1 MGTVAGDEAVGAM
14 TGEVTDGRTT
24 RADTGPD
31 RTTMVVGGGVAA
43 VLLAIIGAAGGWV
56 LAGDDQRQPETPVL
70 AEGSRSPRAPAP
82 SSPRE
87 RPASTSAPTSA
98 AAPSPTGLTVPDL
111 VGMDLEE
118 ARNEVR
124 KRGLE
129 WKFVFGTGDNQSVRS
144 TDPVAGTPVEHGS
157 TISITVAGAA
167 PSNEMPQLV
176 GEDCRKAAAELFD
189 NGFSPRYPAGLTGK
203 VTDQEPAA
211 GTVGRW
217 DDVAYIFCAIRSS
230 DDEFLGQ

>member
-1 MGTVAGDEAVGAM
+1 M

-24 RADTGPD
+24 RPDTGPD
-31 RTTMVVGGGVAA
+31 RMTMVVGGGVAA
-43 VLLAIIGAAGGWV
+43 VLLAVIGAAGGWV
-56 LAGDDQRQPETPVL
+56 LAGDEPQLPETPV
-70 AEGSRSPRAPAP
+70 AAKGSRSPSAPAP
-82 SSPRE
+82 TTPRE
-87 RPASTSAPTSA
+87 RPAPTSAPTSA

-129 WKFVFGTGDNQSVRS
+129 WTFVFGTGDNQSVRS
-144 TDPVAGTPVEHGS
+144 TDPVAGTPVKHGS

-167 PSNEMPQLV
+167 PLNEMPQVV
-176 GEDCRKAAAELFD
+176 GEDCREAAAELFD
-189 NGFSPRYPAGLTGK
+189 KGFSPRYPAGLAGK
-203 VTDQEPAA
+203 VTEQEPAA

-217 DDVAYIFCAIRSS
+217 DDIVHIFCGILSS
-230 DDEFLGQ
+230 DDEFLRQ